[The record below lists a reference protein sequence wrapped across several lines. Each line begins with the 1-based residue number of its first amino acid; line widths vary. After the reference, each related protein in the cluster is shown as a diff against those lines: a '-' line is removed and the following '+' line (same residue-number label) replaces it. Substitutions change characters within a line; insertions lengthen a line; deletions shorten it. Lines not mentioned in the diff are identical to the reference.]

1 MNCPTDSALR
11 SYHDHELEPVEAAEL
26 QTHLASCPACRARA
40 DALSSAALRVG
51 AHLASLDGPPPFAES
66 NPQIALARFKANL
79 VALESDPPFL
89 ARIFSSRW
97 RLAWTASLALLLIGL
112 SLLFPAARS
121 FAQRLL
127 ATLRVEKVQ
136 TVNLDF
142 SSLDTPGTRRLH
154 DALQQMLSE
163 KAIVTLKEPGV
174 DPPSQAAA
182 SQFVGFPVR
191 ILSPRTDNPTFH
203 VSGAHAF
210 NLTLDRARFQELLDQ
225 AGRTDLIL
233 PPSLDGATL
242 SVHIPRAV
250 EINYGSCAVEHHSDT
265 PPPSPAASSPSPAD
279 PCVSVIEVPS
289 PTVNFPS
296 DLDLQQIAEIGLQLG
311 GMDAVEARRFCQS
324 VDWKSTLVLPIP
336 PSVQSY
342 ETVYV
347 KGVRGTLLR
356 FSRRELAN
364 YILIWV
370 DGGIIYSR
378 AGQGDPNSAVELA
391 GSLE

>member
-1 MNCPTDSALR
+1 MNCPADNTLR
-11 SYHDHELEPVEAAEL
+11 AYLDHECEPLDPAEL
-26 QTHLASCPACRARA
+26 QAHLASCPACRERA
-40 DALSSAALRVG
+40 GALSSTALRVG
-51 AHLASLDGPPPFAES
+51 AHLASLDVPPSLSES

-79 VALESDPPFL
+79 AALESHPSFF
-89 ARIFSSRW
+89 ARIFSPRW
-97 RLAWTASLALLLIGL
+97 RFVWTASLAAFLIGL

-142 SSLDTPGTRRLH
+142 SSLDTPNTRRLH
-154 DALQQMLSE
+154 DALQQILSE
-163 KAIVTLKEPGV
+163 KAVVAVNEPGT
-174 DPPSQAAA
+174 DQPSQAAA
-182 SQFVGFPVR
+182 SQFAGFPVR
-191 ILSPRTDNPTFH
+191 ILSARTDSPNFH

-210 NLTLDRARFQELLDQ
+210 NLTLDRARLQDLVDQ

-233 PPSLDGATL
+233 PPSLDGATV

-250 EINYGSCAVEHHSDT
+250 EIGYGGCAPEHRSET
-265 PPPSPAASSPSPAD
+265 PAPSPSSPSPAD
-279 PCVSVIEVPS
+279 SCVSVIEVPS
-289 PTVNFPS
+289 PTVNVPS
-296 DLDLQQIAEIGLQLG
+296 DLDLQQIAEIGLQLA
-311 GMDAVEARRFCQS
+311 GMDAVQARQFCQS

-356 FSRRELAN
+356 LSRRERAN

-370 DGGIIYSR
+370 DGGIIYGL
-378 AGQGDPNSAVELA
+378 AGHGDPNSAVELA
-391 GSLE
+391 SSLE

>member
-1 MNCPTDSALR
+1 MNCPTDNTLR
-11 SYHDHELEPVEAAEL
+11 AYLDHECEPLDPAEL
-26 QTHLASCPACRARA
+26 QTHLASCPACRERA
-40 DALSSAALRVG
+40 GALSSTALRVG
-51 AHLASLDGPPPFAES
+51 AHLASLDAPPSLSES
-66 NPQIALARFKANL
+66 NPQVALARFKANL
-79 VALESDPPFL
+79 AALESHPSFF
-89 ARIFSSRW
+89 ARIFSPRW
-97 RLAWTASLALLLIGL
+97 RFAWTTSLAAFLIGL

-142 SSLDTPGTRRLH
+142 SSLDTPNTRRLH
-154 DALQQMLSE
+154 DALQQILSE
-163 KAIVTLKEPGV
+163 KAVVTVNEPGT
-174 DPPSQAAA
+174 DQPSQAAA
-182 SQFVGFPVR
+182 SQFAGFPVR
-191 ILSPRTDNPTFH
+191 ILSARTDSPNFH

-210 NLTLDRARFQELLDQ
+210 NLTLDRARLQDLVDQ

-233 PPSLDGATL
+233 PPSLDGATV

-250 EINYGSCAVEHHSDT
+250 EIGYGGCAPEHHSET
-265 PPPSPAASSPSPAD
+265 PGPSPSSPSPAD
-279 PCVSVIEVPS
+279 SCVSVIEVPS
-289 PTVNFPS
+289 PTVNVPS
-296 DLDLQQIAEIGLQLG
+296 DLDLQQIAEIGLQLA
-311 GMDAVEARRFCQS
+311 GMDAVQARQFCQS

-356 FSRRELAN
+356 LSRRERAN

-370 DGGIIYSR
+370 DSGIIYGL
-378 AGQGDPNSAVELA
+378 AGHGDPNSAVELA
-391 GSLE
+391 SSLE

>member
-79 VALESDPPFL
+79 VALESPPPFL
-89 ARIFSSRW
+89 ARIFSPRW
-97 RLAWTASLALLLIGL
+97 RSAWKASLALFLIGL

-163 KAIVTLKEPGV
+163 KAVVTIKEPGV
-174 DPPSQAAA
+174 DQPSQAAA

-191 ILSPRTDNPTFH
+191 ILSTRTDNPTFH

-210 NLTLDRARFQELLDQ
+210 NLTLDRARLQDLLDQ

-233 PPSLDGATL
+233 PPSLDGVTL

-250 EINYGSCAVEHHSDT
+250 EIGYGGCAPEHRSET
-265 PPPSPAASSPSPAD
+265 PAPSPSSPSPAD
-279 PCVSVIEVPS
+279 SCVSVIEVPS
-289 PTVNFPS
+289 PTVNVPS
-296 DLDLQQIAEIGLQLG
+296 DLDLQQIAEIGLQLA
-311 GMDAVEARRFCQS
+311 GMDAVQARQFCQS

-342 ETVYV
+342 ETVYI

-356 FSRRELAN
+356 FPHGARAS

-370 DGGIIYSR
+370 DGGIIYGL

-391 GSLE
+391 SSLE

>member
-1 MNCPTDSALR
+1 MNCPTDNTLR
-11 SYHDHELEPVEAAEL
+11 SYHDHEIEPAEAAEL
-26 QTHLASCPACRARA
+26 QTHMASCPACRARA
-40 DALSSAALRVG
+40 GALSSAALRVG
-51 AHLASLDGPPPFAES
+51 AYLASLDGPPPLAES
-66 NPQIALARFKANL
+66 NPQIAFVRFKANL
-79 VALESDPPFL
+79 AALESDPPFL
-89 ARIFSSRW
+89 AGIFSSRW
-97 RLAWTASLALLLIGL
+97 RFAWAASLAVLLMGL

-127 ATLRVEKVQ
+127 ATLRVERVQ

-142 SSLDTPGTRRLH
+142 STFDTPGTRRLH
-154 DALQQMLSE
+154 DALQQILSE
-163 KAIVTLKEPGV
+163 KAVVTLKEPGV
-174 DPPSQAAA
+174 DQPSQAAA
-182 SQFVGFPVR
+182 SEFVGFPVR
-191 ILSPRTDNPTFH
+191 TLSTRTDNPGFH

-210 NLTLDRARFQELLDQ
+210 HLALDRARLQDLLDQ

-233 PPSLDGATL
+233 PPSLDGATV

-250 EINYGSCAVEHHSDT
+250 EINYGGCAVQHHSDT
-265 PPPSPAASSPSPAD
+265 SPPSPEAPSASPAD

-289 PTVNFPS
+289 PTVNVPS

-311 GMDAVEARRFCQS
+311 GMGAVQARQFCQS

-370 DGGIIYSR
+370 NGGIIYSL